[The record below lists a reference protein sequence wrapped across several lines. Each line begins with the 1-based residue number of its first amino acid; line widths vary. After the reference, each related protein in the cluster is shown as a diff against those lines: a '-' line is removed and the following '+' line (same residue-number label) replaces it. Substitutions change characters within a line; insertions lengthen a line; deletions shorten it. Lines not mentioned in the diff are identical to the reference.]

1 MVLKASSKKVSARSP
16 STSRSRTETSVT
28 LPVPGYTAV
37 PEGSP
42 FALDQTAEFARPR
55 PRLCPPPAVESTDV
69 FPVLYQT
76 AKPARPLDVVNQRLP
91 ASVPSPHA
99 PQWRLSGANK
109 ISPASAQSSSNQGQD
124 FMDIGLVSGRVASDA
139 LIMCGSA
146 CGRLENS
153 PVVDDCESVGRCSL
167 ELTPEK
173 EGTIPAQ
180 SLSHTLVNSRV
191 STTLDGSSVKT
202 LFQVSSASLDSGGS
216 PAVQVDPTLTGHAN
230 NGHCLVPT
238 HQTASPRLPVP
249 ASASQAEIL
258 LNQHFD
264 FASYWG
270 PSLSLTRAERFDR
283 GLRLRGVP
291 PEWVRAVS
299 EWVCAVFAKYP
310 ELARLKRDQ
319 RIQDLQH
326 QSARVQRVASDQAS
340 IESTENKRVCDS
352 RSSRQNPQR

>member
-55 PRLCPPPAVESTDV
+55 TRLCPPPAVESTDV

-109 ISPASAQSSSNQGQD
+109 ISPASAQSSRNQGQD

-139 LIMCGSA
+139 LIMCGSV
-146 CGRLENS
+146 CGQLENS
-153 PVVDDCESVGRCSL
+153 PVVYDCEPAGRCSL

-173 EGTIPAQ
+173 ECTILH
-180 SLSHTLVNSRV
+180 SLSVI
-191 STTLDGSSVKT
+191 
-202 LFQVSSASLDSGGS
+202 
-216 PAVQVDPTLTGHAN
+216 P
-230 NGHCLVPT
+230 
-238 HQTASPRLPVP
+238 
-249 ASASQAEIL
+249 
-258 LNQHFD
+258 
-264 FASYWG
+264 
-270 PSLSLTRAERFDR
+270 
-283 GLRLRGVP
+283 
-291 PEWVRAVS
+291 
-299 EWVCAVFAKYP
+299 
-310 ELARLKRDQ
+310 
-319 RIQDLQH
+319 
-326 QSARVQRVASDQAS
+326 
-340 IESTENKRVCDS
+340 
-352 RSSRQNPQR
+352 